1 MTTAYQGLW
10 RYTVT
15 CLVVRPLCP
24 LHSALQTWPIGARK
38 RRLRRL
44 CAPSCAQA
52 TLLRALCLNW
62 RASWPSGDV
71 VEVQDSDLRASW
83 PSGDVVEVQDSDLRA
98 SWPSGDVVEVQDSD
112 LRASWPSGDVVEVQ
126 DSDLRASWPS
136 GDVVEVQDSDLR
148 ASCAQA
154 TLLRALC
161 LNWRA
166 SRAQA
171 TLLRSKLAR
180 NDTNYLCDLW
190 VSAFRDSARRPETGW
205 VPQGL

>member
-1 MTTAYQGLW
+1 MTAYQGLW

-71 VEVQDSDLRASW
+71 VEAQDN
-83 PSGDVVEVQDSDLRA
+83 
-98 SWPSGDVVEVQDSD
+98 D